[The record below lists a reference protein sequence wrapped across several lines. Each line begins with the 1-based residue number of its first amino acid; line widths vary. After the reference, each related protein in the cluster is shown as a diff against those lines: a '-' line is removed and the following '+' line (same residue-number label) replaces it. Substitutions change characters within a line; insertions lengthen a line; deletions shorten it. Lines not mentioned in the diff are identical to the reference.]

1 MEPQSAIRILVVDD
15 DENVRRLVAAYLERE
30 GYQMLQAADGE
41 EGLREFEQHA
51 PDLVI
56 LDLMLPGIDG
66 YEVARRIAAGR
77 RVPILMLTAR
87 TDEADVLAG
96 FETGADDYLVKPFSP
111 KVLLAR
117 VKAILRRSGLEQEAA
132 DTVVVQDLVIG
143 LKTREV
149 RVAERLVELT
159 STEFELLRALAE
171 HPGWVLSREELLEQ
185 VWGYSYLGDSRAVD
199 VHVANLR
206 RKIEDDPGNPR
217 YILTVRGTGYRL
229 QASMPEGGA
238 LR

>member
-1 MEPQSAIRILVVDD
+1 VESQRAIRILVVDD

-41 EGLREFEQHA
+41 AGLREFEQHA

-56 LDLMLPGIDG
+56 LDIMLPGIDG

-117 VKAILRRSGLEQEAA
+117 VKAILRRGGLEQEPS

-149 RVAERLVELT
+149 RVSGRPVELT
-159 STEFELLRALAE
+159 STEFDLLRALAE
-171 HPGWVLSREELLEQ
+171 HPGWVLSREELLER

-206 RKIEDDPGNPR
+206 KKIESDPGNPR
-217 YILTVRGTGYRL
+217 YVLTVRGTGYRL
-229 QASMPEGGA
+229 QAGPSEGKGA
-238 LR
+238 R

>member
-1 MEPQSAIRILVVDD
+1 MESQRAIRILVVDD

-30 GYQMLQAADGE
+30 GYELLQAADGE
-41 EGLREFEQHA
+41 AGLREFEQHA

-66 YEVARRIAAGR
+66 YEVARRIAASR

-87 TDEADVLAG
+87 TDEVDILAG
-96 FETGADDYLVKPFSP
+96 FETGADDYLLKPFSP
-111 KVLLAR
+111 KVMLAR
-117 VKAILRRSGLEQEAA
+117 VRAILRRSGLEQEDA

-149 RVAERLVELT
+149 RVAGRPVELT
-159 STEFELLRALAE
+159 GTEFDLLRALAE
-171 HPGWVLSREELLEQ
+171 HPGWVLSREELLER
-185 VWGYSYLGDSRAVD
+185 VWGYSYFGDSRAVD

-206 RKIEDDPGNPR
+206 KKIEDDSSNPR
-217 YILTVRGTGYRL
+217 HILTVRGTGYRL
-229 QASMPEGGA
+229 ESGRSEG
-238 LR
+238 RDPR